1 MKANE
6 STMEKGKGE
15 NMNLP
20 ELVGRIVG
28 SSREDWHLIADA
40 PSYRDHLQFYETY
53 DGQPN
58 VLHVAAHHSVA
69 VYVRD
74 VSITMAWGLKWLED
88 FKEDWCKNF
97 PDPKAHGGFVDV
109 FFNNALVYRTA
120 YVWVDGIHFPLPRHT
135 KGKEL
140 EVDKRACE
148 FMEVID
154 SMGRAA
160 RPAYDKYQSDL
171 RRAGFTVVDKEWPTF
186 ML

>member
-1 MKANE
+1 MKVQW
-6 STMEKGKGE
+6 EKLKGE
-15 NMNLP
+15 TMNLRQV
-20 ELVGRIVG
+20 VGRIVG

-40 PSYRDHLQFYETY
+40 PSYRDHLQFYEMY
-53 DGQPN
+53 EGQPN
-58 VLHVAAHHSVA
+58 VLHVAAHPSVA
-69 VYVRD
+69 VYIPD

-97 PDPKAHGGFVDV
+97 PNSKANGGFVDV

-135 KGKEL
+135 QGAAL
-140 EVDKRACE
+140 EVDKGACE

-171 RRAGFTVVDKEWPTF
+171 RRARFTVVDKEWPTF
-186 ML
+186 MH